1 MYLYLLTTQINNVEL
16 SSKSQDDVVAL
27 LRALPV
33 GATIRMRISRQPEA
47 ELQASS
53 GSSELAGAGA
63 GAIESSAGTS
73 PLSISTT
80 ASAPAPVLEQS
91 PARSVREAISPPPV
105 SPRQA
110 EPQFR
115 EFTIEL
121 PLGDWSAAS
130 ASAQQSANL
139 VGVNVHGRKK
149 NVPADAAL
157 QPNAHAAREEDAGI
171 FIKSISE
178 SGAAYRVFS
187 TLAQPF
193 LNQC

>member
-1 MYLYLLTTQINNVEL
+1 MTAQINNEEL

-47 ELQASS
+47 EPPAAAGQASS
-53 GSSELAGAGA
+53 GSSELAGAEAGA
-63 GAIESSAGTS
+63 GASERSAETS
-73 PLSISTT
+73 PLTISTST
-80 ASAPAPVLEQS
+80 SAAAPTLVLEQLQS
-91 PARSVREAISPPPV
+91 PVRSAREAVSPV

-110 EPQFR
+110 QAADPQFR

-121 PLGDWSAAS
+121 PLGDWSPAS
-130 ASAQQSANL
+130 ATAQTSNL

-149 NVPADAAL
+149 NVPADGAL
-157 QPNAHAAREEDAGI
+157 QPNAHAARQEDAGI

-178 SGAAYRVFS
+178 SGAAYRVF
-187 TLAQPF
+187 
-193 LNQC
+193 